1 MRMIAAIGVV
11 LFGLSAS
18 PLALAQETLAQETW
32 TNVALV
38 DTMCAR
44 RVAEKPDA
52 HTKDCAV
59 KCAGSG
65 FGVILEDGTLLK
77 LDKAG
82 NEKALAALKAT
93 EKTDALRVNVTG
105 ERAEDTITVK
115 TIEFVKQ

>member
-1 MRMIAAIGVV
+1 MRMIAAIGLV

-18 PLALAQETLAQETW
+18 PLALAQETW

-65 FGVILEDGTLLK
+65 FGILLEDGTLVK

-93 EKTDALRVNVTG
+93 EKTDTLRVNVTG
-105 ERAEDTITVK
+105 ERSEDTITVK